1 MNEVSGVRMCPSER
15 VVAAAAS
22 VRLFVEADRR
32 APMKTSIEVPRRMSA
47 QRIEQKLERVE
58 RRIAGGD
65 YQLRPFRDSLRRQ
78 LRAIAR
84 RGVR

>member
-15 VVAAAAS
+15 VVAAAE
-22 VRLFVEADRR
+22 VVEADRR
-32 APMKTSIEVPRRMSA
+32 APMKTSSEVPRRMSA